1 MIIRYF
7 NVLMA
12 ALAVM
17 TMVSCHGAASGHD
30 HDHDHEGDEAV
41 NEKNHD
47 DEDHAHEADEH
58 DAHGEGTDDIHFTEA
73 QAKACGLTVQTL
85 TPSPFAEVVHVS
97 GRVLP
102 AQGAEATVTATMA
115 GIVTFTGKSM
125 TEGAAVSAG
134 TTLFV
139 VDAKSMA
146 DGNPAAVAQSE
157 VKAARLAYERA
168 KKLAADNI
176 VSQREL
182 EEARQRFEA
191 AKATAKSLG
200 SAAQRRGVATPIGGY
215 IKNLL
220 VKPGDYVAAGQPL
233 ATVTQSR
240 RVQLRADVPERFY
253 TMLPR
258 IVTANFRMAYD
269 SENRVYS
276 IKELGGRLVSKGK
289 ASDTDDHFVPVI
301 FEFNNAGDIVAGSFA
316 EVYLQGAQR
325 NGVLAVPS
333 EAVTEA
339 QGLYFVYV
347 KTAADIYRRVEVKTG
362 ATDGRRIEILSGLK
376 AGDKVV
382 AYGATQVRL
391 AASASVVPEGHH
403 H

>member
-17 TMVSCHGAASGHD
+17 TMVSCHGAESG
-30 HDHDHEGDEAV
+30 HDHEGDEAV

-58 DAHGEGTDDIHFTEA
+58 DAQGEGTDDIHFTEA

-115 GIVTFTGKSM
+115 GIVAFTGKSM

-220 VKPGDYVAAGQPL
+220 VKPGDYVTAGQPL

-339 QGLYFVYV
+339 QGLFFVYV
-347 KTAADIYRRVEVKTG
+347 QTAADIYRRVEVKTG
-362 ATDGRRIEILSGLK
+362 TTDGRRIEILSGLK
-376 AGDKVV
+376 AGDRVV
-382 AYGATQVRL
+382 AHGATQVRL
-391 AASASVVPEGHH
+391 AANASAVPEGHNH
-403 H
+403 

>member
-17 TMVSCHGAASGHD
+17 TMVSCHGAASG

-58 DAHGEGTDDIHFTEA
+58 DAHGEETDDIHFTEA
-73 QAKACGLTVQTL
+73 QAKACSLTVQTL

-115 GIVTFTGKSM
+115 GIVAFTGKSM

-157 VKAARLAYERA
+157 LKAARLAYERA

-301 FEFNNAGDIVAGSFA
+301 FEFNNTGDIVAGSFA

-339 QGLYFVYV
+339 QGLFLFMLRPLPTS
-347 KTAADIYRRVEVKTG
+347 TAAWRSRRVPP
-362 ATDGRRIEILSGLK
+362 TD
-376 AGDKVV
+376 
-382 AYGATQVRL
+382 
-391 AASASVVPEGHH
+391 AA
-403 H
+403 

>member
-30 HDHDHEGDEAV
+30 HEGDEAV
-41 NEKNHD
+41 NEKNYD

-58 DAHGEGTDDIHFTEA
+58 DAQGEGTDDIHFTEA

-115 GIVTFTGKSM
+115 GIVAFTGKSM

-220 VKPGDYVAAGQPL
+220 VKPGDYVTAGQPL

-339 QGLYFVYV
+339 QGLFFVYV

-362 ATDGRRIEILSGLK
+362 TTDGRRIEILSGLK
-376 AGDKVV
+376 AGDRVV
-382 AYGATQVRL
+382 AHGATQVRL
-391 AASASVVPEGHH
+391 AANASAVPEGHNH
-403 H
+403 

>member
-17 TMVSCHGAASGHD
+17 TMVSCHGAESGHD
-30 HDHDHEGDEAV
+30 HDHDHEGDEAI

-58 DAHGEGTDDIHFTEA
+58 DAQGEGTDDIHFTEA

-115 GIVTFTGKSM
+115 GIVAFTGKSM

-191 AKATAKSLG
+191 AKATAQSLG
-200 SAAQRRGVATPIGGY
+200 SATQRRGVATPIGGY

-220 VKPGDYVAAGQPL
+220 VKPGDYVTAGQPL

-339 QGLYFVYV
+339 QGLFFVYV
-347 KTAADIYRRVEVKTG
+347 QTAADIYRRVEVKTG
-362 ATDGRRIEILSGLK
+362 TTDGRRIEILSGLK
-376 AGDKVV
+376 AGDRVV
-382 AYGATQVRL
+382 AHGATQVRL
-391 AASASVVPEGHH
+391 AANASAVPEGHNH
-403 H
+403 

>member
-1 MIIRYF
+1 
-7 NVLMA
+7 MA

-17 TMVSCHGAASGHD
+17 TMVSCHGAESG
-30 HDHDHEGDEAV
+30 HDHEGDEAV

-58 DAHGEGTDDIHFTEA
+58 DAQGEGTDDIHFTEA

-115 GIVTFTGKSM
+115 GIVAFTGKSM

-220 VKPGDYVAAGQPL
+220 VKPGDYVTAGQPL

-339 QGLYFVYV
+339 QGLFFVYV
-347 KTAADIYRRVEVKTG
+347 QTAADIYRRVEVKTG
-362 ATDGRRIEILSGLK
+362 TTDGRRIEILSGLK
-376 AGDKVV
+376 AGDRVV
-382 AYGATQVRL
+382 AHGATQVRL
-391 AASASVVPEGHH
+391 AANASAVPEGHNH
-403 H
+403 

>member
-30 HDHDHEGDEAV
+30 HDHEGDEAV
-41 NEKNHD
+41 NERNHD

-58 DAHGEGTDDIHFTEA
+58 DAHGEETDDIHFTEA
-73 QAKACGLTVQTL
+73 QAKACSLTVQTL

-115 GIVTFTGKSM
+115 GIVAFTGKSM
-125 TEGAAVSAG
+125 T
-134 TTLFV
+134 
-139 VDAKSMA
+139 

-301 FEFNNAGDIVAGSFA
+301 FEFNNTGDIVAGSFA

-339 QGLYFVYV
+339 QGLFFVYV
-347 KTAADIYRRVEVKTG
+347 QTAADIYRRVEVKTG

-382 AYGATQVRL
+382 AHGATQVRL

>member
-17 TMVSCHGAASGHD
+17 TMVSCHGAASG

-58 DAHGEGTDDIHFTEA
+58 DAHGEETDDIHFTEA
-73 QAKACGLTVQTL
+73 QAKACSLTVQTL

-115 GIVTFTGKSM
+115 GIVAFTGKSM

-157 VKAARLAYERA
+157 VKAAHRNGQLPHGLR
-168 KKLAADNI
+168 
-176 VSQREL
+176 QREPCL
-182 EEARQRFEA
+182 FDKGAWR
-191 AKATAKSLG
+191 TT
-200 SAAQRRGVATPIGGY
+200 GVEG
-215 IKNLL
+215 
-220 VKPGDYVAAGQPL
+220 
-233 ATVTQSR
+233 
-240 RVQLRADVPERFY
+240 
-253 TMLPR
+253 
-258 IVTANFRMAYD
+258 
-269 SENRVYS
+269 
-276 IKELGGRLVSKGK
+276 
-289 ASDTDDHFVPVI
+289 
-301 FEFNNAGDIVAGSFA
+301 
-316 EVYLQGAQR
+316 
-325 NGVLAVPS
+325 
-333 EAVTEA
+333 
-339 QGLYFVYV
+339 QGL
-347 KTAADIYRRVEVKTG
+347 
-362 ATDGRRIEILSGLK
+362 
-376 AGDKVV
+376 
-382 AYGATQVRL
+382 
-391 AASASVVPEGHH
+391 
-403 H
+403 

>member
-1 MIIRYF
+1 
-7 NVLMA
+7 MA

-30 HDHDHEGDEAV
+30 HEGDEAV
-41 NEKNHD
+41 NEKNYD

-58 DAHGEGTDDIHFTEA
+58 DAQGEGTDDIHFTEA

-115 GIVTFTGKSM
+115 GIVAFTGKSM

-220 VKPGDYVAAGQPL
+220 VKPGDYVTAGQPL

-339 QGLYFVYV
+339 QGLFFVYV

-362 ATDGRRIEILSGLK
+362 TTDGRRIEILSGLK
-376 AGDKVV
+376 AGDRVV
-382 AYGATQVRL
+382 AHGATQVRL
-391 AASASVVPEGHH
+391 AANASAVPEGHNH
-403 H
+403 

>member
-17 TMVSCHGAASGHD
+17 TMVSCHGAESG
-30 HDHDHEGDEAV
+30 HDHEGDEAV

-58 DAHGEGTDDIHFTEA
+58 DAQGEGTDDIHFTEA

-115 GIVTFTGKSM
+115 GIVAFTGKSM

-220 VKPGDYVAAGQPL
+220 VKPGDYVTAGQPL
-233 ATVTQSR
+233 ATVTQRR

-339 QGLYFVYV
+339 QGLFFVYV
-347 KTAADIYRRVEVKTG
+347 QTAADIYRRVEVKTG
-362 ATDGRRIEILSGLK
+362 TTDGRRIEILSGLK
-376 AGDKVV
+376 AGDRVV
-382 AYGATQVRL
+382 AHGATQVRL
-391 AASASVVPEGHH
+391 AANASAVPEGHNH
-403 H
+403 

>member
-30 HDHDHEGDEAV
+30 HDHDGDEAV

-47 DEDHAHEADEH
+47 DEDHAHEANEH
-58 DAHGEGTDDIHFTEA
+58 DAHGEETDDIHFTEA
-73 QAKACGLTVQTL
+73 QAKACCLTVQTL

-115 GIVTFTGKSM
+115 GIVAFTGKSM

-157 VKAARLAYERA
+157 LKAARLAYERA

-220 VKPGDYVAAGQPL
+220 VKPGDYVTAGQPL

-301 FEFNNAGDIVAGSFA
+301 FEFNNTGDIVAGSFA

-339 QGLYFVYV
+339 QGLFFVYV

-362 ATDGRRIEILSGLK
+362 ATDGHRIEILSGLK

-382 AYGATQVRL
+382 AHGATQVRL